1 MSTPFGTAPQNPA
14 NGLPRGE
21 VLGRYESYLDAQKVV
36 DFLADNDFPV
46 MHVSIIGN
54 DLKSV
59 ERVTSKLSYPRVAAA
74 GAMQGASFGI
84 FIGLLLAFFNG
95 GNDWMV
101 QILSAMGLGMAM
113 WMIVGVVGYSFK
125 RGKRDFASSSH
136 VMATCY
142 DVVVEFAHIN
152 AARALAGKLPMNQH
166 AADAGITP
174 HVASG
179 PVQGPGPFQGNGAP
193 VQTEPQ
199 PTGWADLPDG
209 RPQFGVRLDSGNP
222 APQAAPQAAPVAPVE
237 QSAPVSPVE
246 QSAPAQQEEPTAVD
260 PDANDEQARESQ
272 QDTEAK

>member
-14 NGLPRGE
+14 TGLPRGE

-46 MHVSIIGN
+46 VNVSIIGN

-95 GNDWMV
+95 GDNWMV

-142 DVVVEFAHIN
+142 DVVVDFAHIN

-174 HVASG
+174 HVAAG
-179 PVQGPGPFQGNGAP
+179 PVQGLGP
-193 VQTEPQ
+193 VQGSGNAAAPAAQAEAP
-199 PTGWADLPDG
+199 PSGWADLPDG
-209 RPQFGVRLDSGNP
+209 RPQFGVRVDAEHP
-222 APQAAPQAAPVAPVE
+222 APQVAPDAPVAYP
-237 QSAPVSPVE
+237 
-246 QSAPAQQEEPTAVD
+246 APAQQDEPAPAD
-260 PDANDEQARESQ
+260 PDTHDEQHRESQ
-272 QDTEAK
+272 QETEAK